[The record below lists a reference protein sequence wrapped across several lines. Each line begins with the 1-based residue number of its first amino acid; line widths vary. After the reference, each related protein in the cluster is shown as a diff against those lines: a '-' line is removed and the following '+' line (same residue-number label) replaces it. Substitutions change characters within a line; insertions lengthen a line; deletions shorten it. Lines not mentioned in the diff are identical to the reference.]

1 MCFVISVLAGRK
13 WNGTGTDGGK
23 WAITAVPLTG
33 PEREKLGVWRP
44 QTSTGTIAVHNIL
57 VYSLLLFRTNVR
69 TNQNEWKFFS
79 DEISSLRLEKES
91 LQEELDSTRDKARSM
106 LLEQGEQMAQASN
119 DVMLL
124 NHRVCCLM
132 SILKE
137 SLTSKVP
144 MLYYTCHNLNAVNY
158 WKFNFCFYF

>member
-1 MCFVISVLAGRK
+1 MEESERLLRWHLQGLRERNLECEDLKLALEQLRYGSIFSTHCYLKELICQNK
-13 WNGTGTDGGK
+13 W
-23 WAITAVPLTG
+23 L
-33 PEREKLGVWRP
+33 
-44 QTSTGTIAVHNIL
+44 
-57 VYSLLLFRTNVR
+57 
-69 TNQNEWKFFS
+69 FS
-79 DEISSLRLEKES
+79 DTVHPPLRLEKES

-124 NHRVCCLM
+124 NHRVCGLT

-144 MLYYTCHNLNAVNY
+144 IFQTLLVIIYML
-158 WKFNFCFYF
+158 